1 MGVFI
6 YPCKI
11 KEKVSGLVSNEE
23 MGALY
28 EKYDALKEE
37 IVVLENTNK
46 YDDFVS
52 PFEEGVYTYET
63 ESGHADVDI
72 SYGTYGDFLQG
83 LENLSDGE
91 DVDCYHSFSTTI
103 SASGIDNCISYKVA
117 EEMLEEFKQ
126 WEIQAERYFLKD
138 DDDDYGEFLWGIYKR
153 YMEVLQECVELK
165 GIVRYH

>member
-11 KEKVSGLVSNEE
+11 KEKVSGLVSSEE
-23 MGALY
+23 MDVLY

-37 IVVLENTNK
+37 IVVLENTSRN
-46 YDDFVS
+46 DDFVS

-83 LENLSDGE
+83 LENLSDKE
-91 DVDCYHSFSTTI
+91 DAFSTTI

-117 EEMLEEFKQ
+117 EEMLDEFKQ
-126 WEIQAERYFLKD
+126 WEIQAERYFLK

-153 YMEVLQECVELK
+153 YMEVLHECVELK